1 MKTSLKWILISFAIP
16 ALAACNGGGSDANK
30 DVDATKNQVP
40 IAVAGQD
47 QNVAFGSLVKLDGK
61 NSTDKDKQ
69 LLTYK
74 WSLKAK
80 PAGSAATLSAT
91 DVVAPQ
97 FTPDKAGTYVVS
109 LMVNDGKV
117 DSKAVDVTIVVAP
130 KAINSLPVVNAG
142 ADKTHAIGSPVS
154 ITATATDADN
164 DALTYAWSIQT
175 QAANSTPTLT
185 NGDTKTV
192 TLNAN
197 TQGDYTL
204 QLSVSDGKDTVKDSV
219 TVTLEPANVAPVAK
233 AGADQTVAKT
243 AVVNLDGS
251 GSSDANNDAILY
263 EWAFVSKPANSVANL
278 TGANTATP
286 SFTADLVGEYVVSL
300 TASDGH
306 LKSTASNV
314 KVTVTEAVK
323 NELKIV
329 FHDRDPALNVLP
341 YVFEPITINKTFAD
355 PKPATYKIASFSL
368 EAVGQDYTL
377 KEVTAWGLMGVVQ
390 PIIKGVVEGQVIK
403 AGETVEIELLSPLTG
418 GQQAMLSFS
427 VIIAEDI
434 SNYMVAAT
442 YLFTTN

>member
-40 IAVAGQD
+40 VAVAGQD

-61 NSTDKDKQ
+61 NSIDKDKQ

-74 WSLKAK
+74 WSLKTK
-80 PAGSAATLSAT
+80 PTGSVVTLNAT

-164 DALTYAWSIQT
+164 DALTYAWSIKT

-263 EWAFVSKPANSVANL
+263 EWTFVSKPANSIADL

-300 TASDGH
+300 TASDGD

-341 YVFEPITINKTFAD
+341 YVFDPITINKTFAD

-377 KEVTAWGLMGVVQ
+377 KEVTPWGLMGVVK

-427 VIIAEDI
+427 IIIAEDI